1 MEGPTIH
8 WFNLWKDSTE
18 ELTWNNFKEA
28 LIVRFGEGRLENPF
42 EELKDLKQTTC
53 VEDYIAEF
61 ELYSSQC
68 GRLPEQQFL
77 GYFVGGLRHDIR
89 SRVRTFKPRNR
100 YHAMQLARDVEQ
112 EFTVLQESGQSS
124 GSRS

>member
-8 WFNLWKDSTE
+8 WFNLWRDSTE
-18 ELTWNNFKEA
+18 ELSWENLREA
-28 LIVRFGEGRLENPF
+28 MMARFGGGRLENPF
-42 EELKDLKQTTC
+42 EELKELKQTGS
-53 VEDYIAEF
+53 VEDYVAEF

-100 YHAMQLARDVEQ
+100 YLAMQLARDVER
-112 EFTVLQESGQSS
+112 EFSEFSGQGY
-124 GSRS
+124 GS